1 MVSHALTPAPFTQL
15 GLPRGVYDAVAVS
28 IPVSG
33 VLVGIG
39 TCSHANSHDA
49 SNQNLTRT
57 IGVNHTCQLLDMNQ
71 RPLEYAVF

>member
-1 MVSHALTPAPFTQL
+1 MVSHALTPAPFTLHHSPSL
-15 GLPRGVYDAVAVS
+15 GS
-28 IPVSG
+28 PVSG

-49 SNQNLTRT
+49 SNQNLTKT